1 MLNCLDMKN
10 NFNIFA
16 ETIVQLFKIQTMS
29 AFYVTTKEGKRLY
42 VKTFD
47 KSKGEIEWTENKRG
61 QLYRREDTFYSQSDL
76 EFMKFHFKDKY
87 PYMDT
92 MQRDTDFY
100 D

>member
-1 MLNCLDMKN
+1 MKN

-61 QLYRREDTFYSQSDL
+61 QLYRREDSFYSQSDL
-76 EFMKFHFKDKY
+76 EFMKFHLKDKY

-92 MQRDTDFY
+92 LERDTDFY

>member
-1 MLNCLDMKN
+1 
-10 NFNIFA
+10 
-16 ETIVQLFKIQTMS
+16 MS

-42 VKTFD
+42 VKALD
-47 KSKGEIEWTENKRG
+47 KSNGEIEWTEYKNG
-61 QLYRREDTFYSQSDL
+61 QLYRREDSFYSQSEL

-92 MQRDTDFY
+92 LQRDTDFY

>member
-1 MLNCLDMKN
+1 MQKRLF
-10 NFNIFA
+10 NF
-16 ETIVQLFKIQTMS
+16 LKYKQTMS

-61 QLYRREDTFYSQSDL
+61 QLYRREDSFYSKSDL
-76 EFMKFHFKDKY
+76 EFMKFHLKDKY

-92 MQRDTDFY
+92 LERDTDFY

>member
-1 MLNCLDMKN
+1 MQKRLF
-10 NFNIFA
+10 NF
-16 ETIVQLFKIQTMS
+16 LKYKQTMS

-61 QLYRREDTFYSQSDL
+61 QLYRREDSFYSKSDL
-76 EFMKFHFKDKY
+76 EFMKFHLKDKY

-92 MQRDTDFY
+92 MKRDTDFY

>member
-1 MLNCLDMKN
+1 MQKRLF
-10 NFNIFA
+10 NF
-16 ETIVQLFKIQTMS
+16 LKYKQTMS

-61 QLYRREDTFYSQSDL
+61 QLYRREDSFYSKSDL
-76 EFMKFHFKDKY
+76 EFMKFHLKDKY

-92 MQRDTDFY
+92 LERDTDF
-100 D
+100 

>member
-1 MLNCLDMKN
+1 MQKRLF
-10 NFNIFA
+10 NF
-16 ETIVQLFKIQTMS
+16 LKYKQTMS

-61 QLYRREDTFYSQSDL
+61 QLYRREDSFYSQSDL

-92 MQRDTDFY
+92 LQRDTDFY

>member
-1 MLNCLDMKN
+1 MQKRLF
-10 NFNIFA
+10 NF
-16 ETIVQLFKIQTMS
+16 LKYKQTMS

-61 QLYRREDTFYSQSDL
+61 QLYRREDSFYSNSDL
-76 EFMKFHFKDKY
+76 EFMKFHLKDKY

-92 MQRDTDFY
+92 LERDTDFY

>member
-1 MLNCLDMKN
+1 MQKRLF
-10 NFNIFA
+10 NFLKYKQ
-16 ETIVQLFKIQTMS
+16 VMS

-61 QLYRREDTFYSQSDL
+61 QLYRREDSFYSKSDL
-76 EFMKFHFKDKY
+76 EFMKFHLKDKY

-92 MQRDTDFY
+92 LERDTDFY

>member
-1 MLNCLDMKN
+1 
-10 NFNIFA
+10 
-16 ETIVQLFKIQTMS
+16 MS

-61 QLYRREDTFYSQSDL
+61 QLYRREDSFYSKSDL
-76 EFMKFHFKDKY
+76 EFMKFHLKDKY

-92 MQRDTDFY
+92 LERDTDFY

>member
-1 MLNCLDMKN
+1 
-10 NFNIFA
+10 
-16 ETIVQLFKIQTMS
+16 MS

-61 QLYRREDTFYSQSDL
+61 QLYRREDSFYSQSDL
-76 EFMKFHFKDKY
+76 EFMKFHLKDKY

-92 MQRDTDFY
+92 LERDTDFY

>member
-61 QLYRREDTFYSQSDL
+61 KLYRREDSFYSKSDL
-76 EFMKFHFKDKY
+76 EFMKFHLKDKY

-92 MQRDTDFY
+92 LERDTDFY

>member
-1 MLNCLDMKN
+1 
-10 NFNIFA
+10 
-16 ETIVQLFKIQTMS
+16 MS

-61 QLYRREDTFYSQSDL
+61 QLYRREDSFYSKSDL
-76 EFMKFHFKDKY
+76 EFMKFHLKDKY

-92 MQRDTDFY
+92 LQRDTDFY

>member
-1 MLNCLDMKN
+1 MQKRLF
-10 NFNIFA
+10 NF
-16 ETIVQLFKIQTMS
+16 LKYKQTMS

-61 QLYRREDTFYSQSDL
+61 QLYRREDSFYSQSDL
-76 EFMKFHFKDKY
+76 EFMKFHLKDKY

-92 MQRDTDFY
+92 LQRDTDFY

>member
-1 MLNCLDMKN
+1 
-10 NFNIFA
+10 
-16 ETIVQLFKIQTMS
+16 MS

-61 QLYRREDTFYSQSDL
+61 QLYRREDSFYSQSDL
-76 EFMKFHFKDKY
+76 EFMKFHLKDKY

-92 MQRDTDFY
+92 LQRDTDFY

>member
-1 MLNCLDMKN
+1 MQKRLF
-10 NFNIFA
+10 NF
-16 ETIVQLFKIQTMS
+16 LKYKQTMS

-42 VKTFD
+42 VKALD

-92 MQRDTDFY
+92 LQRDTDFY

>member
-1 MLNCLDMKN
+1 MQKRLF
-10 NFNIFA
+10 NF
-16 ETIVQLFKIQTMS
+16 LKYKQTMS

-61 QLYRREDTFYSQSDL
+61 QLYRREDSFYSKSDL
-76 EFMKFHFKDKY
+76 EFMKFHLKDKY

-92 MQRDTDFY
+92 LQRDTDFY

>member
-1 MLNCLDMKN
+1 
-10 NFNIFA
+10 
-16 ETIVQLFKIQTMS
+16 MS

-47 KSKGEIEWTENKRG
+47 KSNGEIEWTEDKNG
-61 QLYRREDTFYSQSDL
+61 QLYRREDSFYSKSDL
-76 EFMKFHFKDKY
+76 EFMKFHLKDKY

-92 MQRDTDFY
+92 LQRDTGFY

>member
-1 MLNCLDMKN
+1 MQKRLF
-10 NFNIFA
+10 NF
-16 ETIVQLFKIQTMS
+16 LKYKQTMS

-42 VKTFD
+42 VKALD
-47 KSKGEIEWTENKRG
+47 KSKCEIEWTENKRG

-92 MQRDTDFY
+92 LQRDTDFY